1 VSAEAKVQG
10 QQFERFLPNLVL
22 GTRGSELALAQT
34 GAVANALREKCRVQ
48 VQIEIIRTSGDEA
61 STGIDRRAG
70 RKGLFTAELERAL
83 VQERIDL
90 AVHSGKDL
98 PSQLQ
103 SGTKVAATLPR
114 GPVEDLLIT
123 KVPVSI
129 ESLPPNARIASGSVR
144 RQRQIRWIRPDI
156 RLIDLRGNV
165 PTRLRKFA
173 ASDWDAIILARV
185 GLKRLGF
192 SFPEFKLG
200 NEKFFADVLP
210 PEKFIPAGGQGVIAV
225 QTRADDA
232 KIAAMISTIDDHQ
245 THLCF
250 RTEREFLR
258 LLQGDCNTPIGALA
272 IAANREIEL
281 RAQIFADAIE
291 PKVVS
296 ARGSLPEEVA
306 AEAFSKINAS

>member
-1 VSAEAKVQG
+1 VNAEAEAQG
-10 QQFERFLPNLVL
+10 EQSGCFLPNVVL

-34 GAVANALREKCRVQ
+34 RAVADALREKFRVQ
-48 VQIEIIRTSGDEA
+48 VQIEIIRTSGDE
-61 STGIDRRAG
+61 GRVVIDQRAG

-83 VQERIDL
+83 VQQRIDI

-103 SGTKVAATLPR
+103 DGTRVAATLLR

-123 KVPVSI
+123 KVPSQI
-129 ESLPPNARIASGSVR
+129 ELLPPNARIATGSVR
-144 RQRQIRWIRPDI
+144 RQRQLRWTRPDI
-156 RLIDLRGNV
+156 RQIDLRGNV

-173 ASDWDAIILARV
+173 ASDWDAIILARA

-192 SFPEFKLG
+192 SFPEFALG
-200 NEKFFADVLP
+200 DEKFFADILP
-210 PEKFIPAGGQGVIAV
+210 PEKFIPAGGQGVIAI

-232 KIAAMISTIDDHQ
+232 TIAGMISMIDDYQ

-272 IAANREIEL
+272 LAANGEIEL

-291 PKVVS
+291 PKLAS

-306 AEAFSKINAS
+306 VEAFSKINGS

>member
-10 QQFERFLPNLVL
+10 EQFERSLPKVVL

-34 GAVANALREKCRVQ
+34 RAVADALHEKCRVH
-48 VQIEIIRTSGDEA
+48 VQIEIIRASGDET
-61 STGIDRRAG
+61 SGVIDSHAG
-70 RKGLFTAELERAL
+70 RKGLFTVELERAL
-83 VQERIDL
+83 VQQRIDV
-90 AVHSGKDL
+90 AVHSAKDL
-98 PSQLQ
+98 PTQLR

-123 KVPVSI
+123 KAPVPI
-129 ESLPPNARIASGSVR
+129 ESLPANARIATGSVR
-144 RQRQIRWIRPDI
+144 RQRQIRWIRPEV

-173 ASDWDAIILARV
+173 GSDWDGIILARV
-185 GLKRLGF
+185 GLKRLGL
-192 SFPEFKLG
+192 SFPEFELG
-200 NEKFFADVLP
+200 DEKFFADVLP

-232 KIAAMISTIDDHQ
+232 VIAEMISMINDYQ

-272 IAANREIEL
+272 IVANREIEL

-291 PKVVS
+291 PKLAS
-296 ARGSLPEEVA
+296 ARGSSPEEVA
-306 AEAFSKINAS
+306 AEAFSQINGS